1 MTIGALLAMAA
12 HLDGKAAGM
21 MEMAGLAQKGG
32 AVHIHCRLG
41 LKPEDISAIR
51 VALGECHTLIGG
63 DLVVSAQGSTL
74 GLIRPNGAAVVNNY
88 EIITGDFTR
97 DTKFQ
102 IPGADLELALK
113 APISGQSDAPG
124 CYRAC

>member
-1 MTIGALLAMAA
+1 
-12 HLDGKAAGM
+12 
-21 MEMAGLAQKGG
+21 MELSTFTAGLADN
-32 AVHIHCRLG
+32 
-41 LKPEDISAIR
+41 PEDISAIR

-97 DTKFQ
+97 DTKFLFLM
-102 IPGADLELALK
+102 IG
-113 APISGQSDAPG
+113 
-124 CYRAC
+124 